1 MKHMQDCYTLQN
13 GVLIPRMAFG
23 TYKTAEGDGTAVIRT
38 AIEAGYRSFDTA
50 SFYGTEACLGQA
62 IRESGVPREAFFVTS
77 KVWKTEMG
85 YAGTKAAFQRSLE
98 RLKMSY
104 LDLYLIPWPRPS
116 LEEPDWRTLDSE
128 TWRAMEELYRA
139 GKVRAIG
146 VSNFLPHHMENL
158 LQRGTIAPM
167 AAQLEYHPGYIQAAA
182 VQYCRERQIQV
193 QAWSPMGRGRVLQDP
208 LLLEMADR
216 YQVSPAQICLRFTV
230 QEGVI
235 PLPKAST
242 MERMRENLDIFS
254 FAITQEDMYRLET
267 MPQIGWSGE
276 HPDRERVY
284 FQVRQ

>member
-13 GVLIPRMAFG
+13 GVLIPCMAFG

-62 IRESGVPREAFFVTS
+62 IRESGVPREAFFVAS

-104 LDLYLIPWPRPS
+104 LDLYLIHWPRPS

-158 LQRGTIAPM
+158 L
-167 AAQLEYHPGYIQAAA
+167 
-182 VQYCRERQIQV
+182 
-193 QAWSPMGRGRVLQDP
+193 
-208 LLLEMADR
+208 
-216 YQVSPAQICLRFTV
+216 
-230 QEGVI
+230 
-235 PLPKAST
+235 
-242 MERMRENLDIFS
+242 
-254 FAITQEDMYRLET
+254 
-267 MPQIGWSGE
+267 
-276 HPDRERVY
+276 
-284 FQVRQ
+284 